1 MKTQDY
7 PDLDLLVASHGHLCP
22 GLAMGYRAARYA
34 LKMVDRGPGLVVY
47 SGSGGCPLHAIEML
61 TGCSRDNGTVI
72 MAGGEGWA
80 FYDSQSDEGFR
91 ITLKKELPGYKDG
104 DRDRYTELLLTLPD
118 NALFN
123 MEAFSPP
130 GSGGGESLTP

>member
-1 MKTQDY
+1 MNAQAY
-7 PDLDLLVASHGHLCP
+7 PELDLLVAGHGHLCP

-34 LKMVDRGPGLVVY
+34 LKMVDRGPGLMVY

-61 TGCSRDNGTVI
+61 TGCSRENGTVI
-72 MAGGEGWA
+72 TADGKGWA

-91 ITLKKELPGYKDG
+91 ITLKKELAGHLAG
-104 DRDRYTELLLTLPD
+104 DRDRYTKLLLTLPD
-118 NALFN
+118 NALFD

-130 GSGGGESLTP
+130 GSGDGKV

>member
-1 MKTQDY
+1 MNTQAY

-61 TGCSRDNGTVI
+61 TGCSRDSGTVI
-72 MAGGEGWA
+72 TADGEGWA
-80 FYDSQSDEGFR
+80 FYDSQSDEGLR
-91 ITLKKELPGYKDG
+91 ITLKKELAGHIAG
-104 DRDRYTELLLTLPD
+104 DRDRNTKLLLTLPD
-118 NALFN
+118 NALFDL
-123 MEAFSPP
+123 EAFSPP
-130 GSGGGESLTP
+130 GSGDGGGV

>member
-1 MKTQDY
+1 MNTQNY

-34 LKMVDRGPGLVVY
+34 LKMVDRGPGLTVY
-47 SGSGGCPLHAIEML
+47 TSSGGCPMHAIEML
-61 TGCSRDNGTVI
+61 TGCSRGSGTVI
-72 MAGGEGWA
+72 TTDGEGWA

-91 ITLKKELPGYKDG
+91 ITLKKELAGTDG
-104 DRDRYTELLLTLPD
+104 DRDRHTELLLTLPD

-130 GSGGGESLTP
+130 GGSNGSRA